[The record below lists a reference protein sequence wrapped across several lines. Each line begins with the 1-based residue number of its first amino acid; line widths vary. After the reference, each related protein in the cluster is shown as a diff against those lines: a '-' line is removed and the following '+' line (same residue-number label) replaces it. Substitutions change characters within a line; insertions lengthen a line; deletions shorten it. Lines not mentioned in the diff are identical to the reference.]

1 MDLKNAFHPQISQM
15 SADENLVLQICAHL
29 RNLRIDLRFFA

>member
-1 MDLKNAFHPQISQM
+1 MNLKNTFDPQISQIN
-15 SADENLVLQICAHL
+15 ADENLVLQICAHL

>member
-1 MDLKNAFHPQISQM
+1 MDLKNAFDPQISQM
-15 SADENLVLQICAHL
+15 SADLKNQIFICAHL